1 MQTGHSQCGTREGG
15 MLNPYSPG
23 GTPCATPPPTTFVE
37 DAYWQPIMAGVGTV
51 EACRR
56 VRITE
61 NQFEPPRFS
70 SEALLL
76 EGGCLVRATKARP
89 DRANPASVR
98 QRSWNHRRK
107 PPQAVDRQL
116 ARRFEVIG
124 RRSQPCLSGISF
136 DAADK

>member
-76 EGGCLVRATKARP
+76 EGGRLVRATKARRSTSRP
-89 DRANPASVR
+89 RQPRLSHTEIVEIIAAQDRHCAGVGD
-98 QRSWNHRRK
+98 H
-107 PPQAVDRQL
+107 
-116 ARRFEVIG
+116 
-124 RRSQPCLSGISF
+124 
-136 DAADK
+136 AAAW